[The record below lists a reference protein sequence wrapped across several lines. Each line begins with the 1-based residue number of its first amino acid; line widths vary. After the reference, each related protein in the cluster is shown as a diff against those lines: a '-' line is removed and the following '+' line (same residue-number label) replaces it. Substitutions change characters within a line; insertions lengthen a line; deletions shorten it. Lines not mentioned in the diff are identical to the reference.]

1 MEFQYRLQR
10 MEMPEAQL
18 FDPVRKRWVK
28 ETPEELVRQ
37 CLILWLQISL
47 SIPYGRMG
55 VEKQIQVLGL
65 TKRFDLLIYNKQALP
80 LILIECKSPQIS
92 LNQAMFDQAAIYNL
106 KLKAPYLSICNG
118 LDLRICKID
127 FDKMNYQFVDH
138 FPVYPF

>member
-1 MEFQYRLQR
+1 
-10 MEMPEAQL
+10 MEMRAAQL

-92 LNQAMFDQAAIYNL
+92 LNQAMFDQAAVYNL
-106 KLKAPYLSICNG
+106 KLMAPYLSICNG
-118 LDLRICKID
+118 LELLICEID
-127 FDKMNYQFVDH
+127 FARKNYHFVGK
-138 FPVYPF
+138 FPEYPF